1 MERILILDGPN
12 LNLVGHREP
21 EIYGKTPIE
30 CFYMKLKGLYETG
43 ECVVKLEY
51 KQSNH
56 EGDLVDWLQKAEDEF
71 DGVILNAGAYT
82 HTSVAIRD
90 AISSIKIPVIEVHIS
105 NIFAREDFR
114 KNSLIS
120 PVCKGTIS
128 GFGLEG
134 YRLAL
139 KYFIGEK

>member
-1 MERILILDGPN
+1 MKRILILDGPN
-12 LNLVGHREP
+12 LNLVGTREP
-21 EIYGKTPIE
+21 EIYGKTSIE
-30 CFYMKLKGLYETG
+30 RFYMQLKGLYETG
-43 ECVVKLEY
+43 ECIVELEY

-56 EGDLVDWLQKAEDEF
+56 EGDLVDRLQRAEDEF

-90 AISSIKIPVIEVHIS
+90 AIASIKIPVIEVHIS

-114 KNSLIS
+114 KNSLMS

-139 KYFIGEK
+139 KYLIEEK